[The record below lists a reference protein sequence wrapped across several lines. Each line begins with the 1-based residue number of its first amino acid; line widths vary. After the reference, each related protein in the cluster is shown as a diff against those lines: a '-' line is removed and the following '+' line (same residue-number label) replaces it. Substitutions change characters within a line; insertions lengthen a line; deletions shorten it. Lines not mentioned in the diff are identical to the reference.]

1 VFIGAFF
8 LLNLVLAVI
17 KAKFTEEMNQRKE
30 AGAGAKKK
38 KKLDDAA
45 ESSEDEDL
53 KARDL
58 QDKIDDIR
66 KSK

>member
-1 VFIGAFF
+1 M
-8 LLNLVLAVI
+8 LAVI

>member
-1 VFIGAFF
+1 
-8 LLNLVLAVI
+8 VLAVI

-30 AGAGAKKK
+30 AGAGMKKK

-58 QDKIDDIR
+58 
-66 KSK
+66 

>member
-1 VFIGAFF
+1 MFIGAFF